1 MWTLRG
7 SALYVSLWV
16 YRVFSSQVLL
26 LGRYRTGDMGT
37 EEIEILVLAGIAAFI
52 GYRIYT
58 VLGRRTGN
66 EQRPMDP
73 VSRRESTEQRRT
85 AAGTQDDKVVPLP
98 LPREPV
104 TRPRNS
110 VLTSFPPGSPVAA
123 GLSAIRAED
132 PGFDAEAFLDGAK
145 FAHEMIVKAFAD
157 GDGETLRPLLAE
169 DVRESFDVAIDERLK
184 AGRRV
189 EFAFVGLK
197 TAAIEEAR
205 LNGRIAEVTV
215 KFVSELISATR
226 DAAGAVVD
234 GAVGVVREV
243 TDVWTFARDVRSS
256 DPNWKL
262 VATAGAA

>member
-1 MWTLRG
+1 
-7 SALYVSLWV
+7 
-16 YRVFSSQVLL
+16 
-26 LGRYRTGDMGT
+26 MGT

-85 AAGTQDDKVVPLP
+85 AAGAQDDNVVTLP
-98 LPREPV
+98 LPREAV
-104 TRPRNS
+104 ARPRNS
-110 VLTSFPPGSPVAA
+110 VLGSIPPGSPLAA
-123 GLSAIRAED
+123 GLNAIRSED
-132 PGFDAEAFLDGAK
+132 PGFDADSFLDGAK
-145 FAHEMIVKAFAD
+145 SAHEMIVKAFAD
-157 GDGETLRPLLAE
+157 GDGETLRPLLAD
-169 DVRESFDVAIDERLK
+169 DVRESFEAAIDQRLK
-184 AGRRV
+184 TGQRV

-197 TAAIEEAR
+197 SAAIEEAR
-205 LNGRIAEVTV
+205 LQGRVAEVTV
-215 KFVSELISATR
+215 KFVCELISATR

-243 TDVWTFARDVRSS
+243 TDVWTFARDVRSA

-262 VATAGAA
+262 VATTGAA